1 MKSNKLKVIGKFSRR
16 GIIFQ
21 ELHTSRKIVVSMF
34 FSIYE
39 VEDGPKETSFQD
51 TVIICA
57 NVRWITGVFAFIF
70 FLYAILGL

>member
-21 ELHTSRKIVVSMF
+21 ELHTSRKIVVAMF

-39 VEDGPKETSFQD
+39 VEDGPKP
-51 TVIICA
+51 
-57 NVRWITGVFAFIF
+57 VFKTLLLSAQTFDE
-70 FLYAILGL
+70 